1 MIIRKATEKDLQA
14 IADIYSDIH
23 SAEEDGTFSIGW
35 IRDIYPTYKTAELS
49 LQRGDLFVEEDDGL
63 IVGAAIINQEQVD
76 VYKNANWNYEAPDN
90 EVMVL
95 HTLVVSP
102 KASRRGCG
110 TSFVSFYEEY
120 ALSNNCHYLRI
131 DTNEKNTQ
139 ARAMYKKLGYSE
151 IDIVPCVFNGIDG
164 VHLVLQFDFP
174 ALLHKV

>member
-1 MIIRKATEKDLQA
+1 M
-14 IADIYSDIH
+14 
-23 SAEEDGTFSIGW
+23 
-35 IRDIYPTYKTAELS
+35 
-49 LQRGDLFVEEDDGL
+49 

-164 VHLVLQFDFP
+164 VHLVLLEKN
-174 ALLHKV
+174 LLHKV